1 MISAKRLSQLL
12 GIWQTEWEKSP
23 GNVPFTK
30 EVDRAI
36 AKLGHDLSAFTL
48 KMEIARISGIPAK
61 KRTPTENSVIAF
73 YNRVKNF
80 QEVSIQESLMTDV
93 RGQIFL
99 AKATHG
105 YQETNK
111 TIIEGQMSLEDAIG
125 VQSNG

>member
-1 MISAKRLSQLL
+1 MVSAKRLSQIL
-12 GIWQTEWEKSP
+12 GIWKTEWEKSP

-36 AKLGHDLSAFTL
+36 ASLGNGLSAFTL
-48 KMEIARISGIPAK
+48 KMELARISTLPPK
-61 KRTPTENSVIAF
+61 KRTPTETAVVDF

-80 QEVSIQESLMTDV
+80 QEISIQESLMGDV

-111 TIIEGQMSLEDAIG
+111 TIIEGQMSLEEAIG
-125 VQSNG
+125 VTTNG